1 MTTREGGNGASTTAR
16 ATLTR
21 IRTERP
27 LHLLALLI
35 SVGLG
40 LALSWLHWIGLVVGG
55 VLVGLVA
62 RNLPKAL
69 GYGLGFGLVVLVVF
83 AFVLG
88 SGRGPALEMAPAIYL
103 TVGAALGLPILGSLA
118 RGIV

>member
-1 MTTREGGNGASTTAR
+1 MTASENRDETATTGRTTLAR
-16 ATLTR
+16 V
-21 IRTERP
+21 RTERLP
-27 LHLLALLI
+27 HLLALFVA
-35 SVGLG
+35 VGLG
-40 LALSWLHWIGLVVGG
+40 LALSWLHWAGLVVGG

-62 RNLPKAL
+62 RSLLKAL

-88 SGRGPALEMAPAIYL
+88 GGRGPALEMAPAIYL

-118 RGIV
+118 RGVV

>member
-1 MTTREGGNGASTTAR
+1 MTASESRDETATTVRPTLAR
-16 ATLTR
+16 V
-21 IRTERP
+21 RTERSI
-27 LHLLALLI
+27 HLLALLLA
-35 SVGLG
+35 VGLG
-40 LALSWLHWIGLVVGG
+40 LVLSWFHWIGLVAGG

-62 RNLPKAL
+62 RSLLRAL